1 MRLWHYKMIP
11 VLPRKQ
17 LISQLRECVLIG
29 KNLFEKGTPN
39 HIIVNRAALY
49 YHSSQDYAK
58 YCKLLIDEIRNRGYN
73 VSDKTIEKL
82 NRYCK
87 TDIEKLEVSELDILF
102 EEFHNDRYLKQCYY
116 NLQEKYDDGII
127 PEEEWKKLYDWYNSF
142 SLTKC

>member
-17 LISQLRECVLIG
+17 LIAQLRECVLIG
-29 KNLFEKGTPN
+29 KNLFEKGTLN
-39 HIIVNRAALY
+39 HIIVNRAVLY

-87 TDIEKLEVSELDILF
+87 TDIEKLEVSPLDILF

-127 PEEEWKKLYDWYNSF
+127 PEEEWKKVETFYLNI
-142 SLTKC
+142 K